1 MRTLCLVCLVSM
13 GGSACHQ
20 PPASGAVAAVSNPE
34 MRAIFDDDQ
43 QVRQGQT
50 RLSEAQWAAISQGD
64 TARRQRTKA
73 LLKADQLHTG
83 EDFREAAFVFQHGDA
98 PGDYLMAHT
107 LAMVAVARGDSSAL
121 WIGTAALDRYLHSV
135 HQPQIYGTQF
145 TREGDS
151 PMTQEPYNRDLIS
164 DPLRQAL
171 GVPSMAAQQEQLKS
185 LQASGQD

>member
-1 MRTLCLVCLVSM
+1 MRTLCLVCLLSVA
-13 GGSACHQ
+13 GAACQ
-20 PPASGAVAAVSNPE
+20 RPRAVGAVANQE
-34 MRAIFDDDQ
+34 MRAIFDEDQ
-43 QVRQGQT
+43 RVRQDET

-64 TARRQRTKA
+64 TIRRQRTRA

-83 EDFREAAFVFQHGDA
+83 DDFREAAFVFQHGDA

-107 LAMVAVARGDSSAL
+107 LAMVAVAKGDSSAL
-121 WIGTAALDRYLHSV
+121 WIGTATLDRYLHSV

-151 PMTQEPYNRDLIS
+151 PMTQEPYNREVIS

-171 GVPSMAAQQEQLKS
+171 GVPSMAAQQEQLKA